1 MKKLFKT
8 LIGIVGVCFVLAWIS
23 PAAAVEIGVAWAGKS
38 GMSNRV
44 AKGFEKGMAEKAP
57 DIKIEYQ
64 KELASVD
71 DLAKV
76 ATQWDKT
83 KTGMVLIRSNAAK
96 WLAKNPPHIPT
107 FIGGCNNPEQL
118 GAVKDMKAPEGMIT
132 GVTYFLP
139 VEKQFEI
146 FKAILPNMK
155 SVLLLLEDG
164 NASTLIDQK
173 ETKAVTE
180 KLGIAYNEVI
190 AKSPQDLLA
199 AVESYKGKV
208 SAIIVG
214 NVALAIDNTK
224 AVVEAAGA
232 TPVLSYSSKPV
243 NSGALGGFSADDE
256 KLGYMLAESVVAI
269 LKNGKAVKDVPV
281 KVDPDPKF
289 YVNAKTADKTG
300 VQIPYTILE
309 AATII
314 E

>member
-8 LIGIVGVCFVLAWIS
+8 LIGIVALCFLLAWIS
-23 PAAAVEIGVAWAGKS
+23 PAAAIEIGVAWAGKS

-44 AKGFEKGMAEKAP
+44 AKGFEKGMAEMAP

-71 DLAKV
+71 DLATV
-76 ATQWDKT
+76 ATEWDKT
-83 KTGMVLIRSNAAK
+83 KDGMVLIRSNAAK

-107 FIGGCNNPEQL
+107 FIGGCNNPEEL
-118 GAVKDMKAPEGMIT
+118 GAVKNMKAPEGMIT

-146 FKAILPNMK
+146 FKAILPDMK
-155 SVLLLLEDG
+155 SVLLLLEEG
-164 NASTLIDQK
+164 NPSTLIDQK
-173 ETKAVTE
+173 ETKEITK
-180 KLGIAYNEVI
+180 KLGIDYIEVV
-190 AKSPQDLLA
+190 AKSPADLLA
-199 AVESYKGKV
+199 AVESHKGKV
-208 SAIIVG
+208 STIIVG

-224 AVVEAAGA
+224 AIVEAAGK

-256 KLGYMLAESVVAI
+256 KLGYMLAQSVVDI

-300 VQIPYTILE
+300 VQIPYNILE
-309 AATII
+309 AATVI